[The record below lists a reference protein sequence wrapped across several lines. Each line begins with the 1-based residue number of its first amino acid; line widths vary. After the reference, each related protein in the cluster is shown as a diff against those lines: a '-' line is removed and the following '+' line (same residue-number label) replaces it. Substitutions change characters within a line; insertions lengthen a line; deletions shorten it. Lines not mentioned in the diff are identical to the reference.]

1 VLAATSEKP
10 SRAAERGARPA
21 SMARVAL
28 LYAPVDRVA
37 QLLSIMPTSP
47 RAAPIGFALGRRIDV
62 PPVSGYDELRIFVAL
77 RDLADSENGRSFARE
92 VLAPLRRADGTARS
106 LESVAFAYIA
116 ESGNLNAAARRL
128 GLHRNTT
135 LYKLDRVSRVLGM
148 DIRSADTQFMVW
160 LAHHIDTLAQ
170 VEDKLDEELA
180 PPP

>member
-1 VLAATSEKP
+1 
-10 SRAAERGARPA
+10 
-21 SMARVAL
+21 MAKVTL

-47 RAAPIGFALGRRIDV
+47 RA
-62 PPVSGYDELRIFVAL
+62 
-77 RDLADSENGRSFARE
+77 
-92 VLAPLRRADGTARS
+92 
-106 LESVAFAYIA
+106 
-116 ESGNLNAAARRL
+116 AAARRL